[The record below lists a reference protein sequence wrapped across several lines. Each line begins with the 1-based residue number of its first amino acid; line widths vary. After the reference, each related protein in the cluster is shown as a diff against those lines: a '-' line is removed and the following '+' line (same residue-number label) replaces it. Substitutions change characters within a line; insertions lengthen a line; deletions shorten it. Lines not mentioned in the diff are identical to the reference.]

1 MGTRGKT
8 RRPPR
13 RHHTIGALGLA
24 LLLAGCSTDSAE
36 DEPPVPHQTFIS
48 RPDLKP
54 AELKF
59 TQGPAWEDTYATAEE
74 DVLLTPNFGTET
86 PSSAATLL
94 AAAGNIVWPDPSGEH
109 ADAARHIESRPQAQ
123 RGH

>member
-59 TQGPAWEDTYATAEE
+59 TQGPDRKSTRLNSSHVAISYA
-74 DVLLTPNFGTET
+74 VGCLKQNTE
-86 PSSAATLL
+86 PISSGLRRETQR
-94 AAAGNIVWPDPSGEH
+94 
-109 ADAARHIESRPQAQ
+109 DA
-123 RGH
+123 